1 MINLLADNP
10 LLLLFVVAAIGYP
23 LGRIK
28 VKGFGFGVAS
38 VLFVGL
44 AIGALD
50 PRLSLPSFIYLFG
63 LILFVYTIGLSGGP
77 SFFASFKRQGLRDN
91 LLVLVLLSLAF
102 GLALAAHFIFG
113 LKSTLTAGMFAGSL
127 TNTPALASVLEL
139 LSNAS
144 EAVQAEPV
152 VAYAVTYPIGVIGVI
167 LAIQLAQTLFKTD
180 YQKEAKD
187 LRDLGASGENLSN
200 LTVKVTREDIRDH
213 SVAQWRKQENWPIIF
228 GRLKRG
234 NELSLVHPET
244 VLEPG
249 DLVSL
254 IGSDDAIA
262 KVAGQLGELTKE
274 HLELERSELDFRR
287 IFVSNATV
295 ADKTL
300 AELKLP
306 EHLGALITRVRRGD
320 SDLLPKGTM
329 RLELGDRV
337 RVIARRERM
346 PELTDYFGDSYKAL
360 SEIDV
365 MSFSLGI
372 SLGLL
377 LGLIPIPLPGGIRF
391 TLGFAGGPLI
401 AALILGTLGRTGP
414 IIWQLPY
421 SANLTIRQLGL
432 VLFLAGVGT
441 RSGYAFVSTLSG
453 SGGLAIFLAGAII
466 TFTTALLTLFV
477 GHLLFKIPMSLLTG
491 MLSGL
496 QTQPAVLGFANEQT
510 GNDLPN
516 IGYATVFPL
525 ATILKIL
532 FAQLLLS
539 LLA

>member
-1 MINLLADNP
+1 
-10 LLLLFVVAAIGYP
+10 
-23 LGRIK
+23 
-28 VKGFGFGVAS
+28 
-38 VLFVGL
+38 
-44 AIGALD
+44 
-50 PRLSLPSFIYLFG
+50 
-63 LILFVYTIGLSGGP
+63 
-77 SFFASFKRQGLRDN
+77 
-91 LLVLVLLSLAF
+91 LVLV
-102 GLALAAHFIFG
+102 
-113 LKSTLTAGMFAGSL
+113 
-127 TNTPALASVLEL
+127 
-139 LSNAS
+139 
-144 EAVQAEPV
+144 
-152 VAYAVTYPIGVIGVI
+152 
-167 LAIQLAQTLFKTD
+167 
-180 YQKEAKD
+180 
-187 LRDLGASGENLSN
+187 
-200 LTVKVTREDIRDH
+200 
-213 SVAQWRKQENWPIIF
+213 
-228 GRLKRG
+228 
-234 NELSLVHPET
+234 HPTT

-249 DLVSL
+249 DLLSL
-254 IGSDDAIA
+254 IGSDEALG
-262 KVAGQLGELTKE
+262 KVAQELGEITTE

-287 IFVSNATV
+287 IFVSNPAV

-306 EHLGALITRVRRGD
+306 EHYGALITRVRRGD
-320 SDLLPKGTM
+320 SDILPHAAL

-346 PELTDYFGDSYKAL
+346 SELSEYFGDSYKAL

-377 LGLIPIPLPGGIRF
+377 LGLIPLPLPGGIRF
-391 TLGFAGGPLI
+391 QLGFAGGPLI

-453 SGGLAIFLAGAII
+453 SGGLAIFIAGAII
-466 TFTTALLTLFV
+466 TFSTSLLTLFL
-477 GHLLFKIPMSLLTG
+477 GHKVFKIPMSLLTG

-510 GNDLPN
+510 ANDLPN

-532 FAQLLLS
+532 MAQVLLS
-539 LLA
+539 ILT